1 MDDKRNEV
9 LCPRC
14 GVRINDN
21 KTNMCMR
28 CGYLFNSNEAIN
40 RRETATGQIQP
51 DKKSVVFMAVA
62 LGNLFTIVPGII
74 YFGASFLLFGSLA
87 EMPDWKYYGISY
99 LIASYIVASLVAAV
113 MGVINKIKN
122 GEKFKATIISTMVSF
137 LITFIILVAIHMIQG

>member
-28 CGYLFNSNEAIN
+28 CGYLFNSNEVIN
-40 RRETATGQIQP
+40 RSETAIGQIQP
-51 DKKSVVFMAVA
+51 DKKSVVFMAIA

-74 YFGASFLLFGSLA
+74 YFAAAFLKEFSYCPNFTHIDISGTI
-87 EMPDWKYYGISY
+87 EYKKYPINPFC
-99 LIASYIVASLVAAV
+99 LVLYNFV
-113 MGVINKIKN
+113 VKN
-122 GEKFKATIISTMVSF
+122 FEENV
-137 LITFIILVAIHMIQG
+137 H